1 MRMFKGII
9 HPNYNVHE
17 SWSKDPTESNLSV
30 AISSSVKQFSITSYC
45 SFKPNIM
52 T

>member
-9 HPNYNVHE
+9 HPIYNVHE
-17 SWSKDPTESNLSV
+17 SRSEDHTQPNLSV